1 MTGLTK
7 VAELNS
13 AMTTAAQNTVPAINL
28 PSNWVLTI
36 PQYVDQNISGLTVLD
51 TDSALLADLGLS
63 TAGEFLSLR
72 LTFRTVLRHYKHPF

>member
-28 PSNWVLTI
+28 PSNWVLGMIWTS
-36 PQYVDQNISGLTVLD
+36 V
-51 TDSALLADLGLS
+51 TDNPKTSVTLCCVC
-63 TAGEFLSLR
+63 SLR
-72 LTFRTVLRHYKHPF
+72 FVLSRVYDGAE